1 MPMAHEDKIAE
12 LERRRTKALAMGGER
27 KLEARR
33 NAGVLN
39 ARERLE
45 YLLDDG
51 SFLEAGLH
59 AYSIR
64 PETREKSHADGKIAG
79 YGKIEGRPAALVSN
93 DFTVLGAS
101 SSQVN
106 MKKMGHM
113 KKTARERRM
122 PLVLLG

>member
-1 MPMAHEDKIAE
+1 MTAGSDPSPW
-12 LERRRTKALAMGGER
+12 RTKTKLLNWNGGAQKRVPWAGER
-27 KLEARR
+27 KLAARR

-64 PETREKSHADGKIAG
+64 PETREKSAC
-79 YGKIEGRPAALVSN
+79 GR
-93 DFTVLGAS
+93 
-101 SSQVN
+101 
-106 MKKMGHM
+106 
-113 KKTARERRM
+113 
-122 PLVLLG
+122 